1 MRNDASRS
9 AVLLS
14 GVTLMS
20 LVALLIGAGRKRRC
34 ATDALRIGDRPRAAR
49 ESNRGP
55 SPVPPPDVQP
65 KATSEDVLERYRLA
79 AAV

>member
-34 ATDALRIGDRPRAAR
+34 ATDALRIGDRPRAVQ
-49 ESNRGP
+49 ETNRGP
-55 SPVPPPDVQP
+55 SPDVRP
-65 KATSEDVLERYRLA
+65 EATSEDVLERYRLA

>member
-20 LVALLIGAGRKRRC
+20 LVALLIGAGLKRRC
-34 ATDALRIGDRPRAAR
+34 ATDALRIGDKPRAAQ
-49 ESNRGP
+49 ETNRGP
-55 SPVPPPDVQP
+55 SPLPSSDVQP
-65 KATSEDVLERYRLA
+65 EATSEDVLERYRLA

>member
-1 MRNDASRS
+1 MRNDANRS

-34 ATDALRIGDRPRAAR
+34 ATDALRIGDRPQLTHQT
-49 ESNRGP
+49 NRGL
-55 SPVPPPDVQP
+55 SPVSSPDAEP
-65 KATSEDVLERYRLA
+65 DTASEDFLERYRLA